1 MTVRVPHRGVLIM
14 RSNILPPTQIKQGFF
29 PMEKT
34 EAQDGTGKEIHA
46 TKKEAAYAP
55 KNREHAASQNPL
67 THAHKTVPIKI
78 F

>member
-1 MTVRVPHRGVLIM
+1 
-14 RSNILPPTQIKQGFF
+14 
-29 PMEKT
+29 MEKT
-34 EAQDGTGKEIHA
+34 ATPEGIGKEIHA